1 LTLLTVSCNSD
12 KKKYII
18 QTEDQY
24 DTIDGKKQIV
34 SQTIKTLRRTDS
46 LPIAIL
52 TKVSNFNNDTRL
64 KYLTGLSKED
74 GLQDYLLDSIY
85 YDINGND
92 TLKKSFVH
100 LDNSWQPTQTFY
112 KKFRADKQI
121 SYFMT
126 ERPFKKDHYF
136 KREIF
141 YAYNNAGNILTE
153 TEVECHNENDCDSI
167 LKRNMSI
174 MRRRNSTRQF
184 HTFGK
189 IMNGQNSKRKT
200 AGNSTYPQA
209 GVLCFD
215 RRKITI
221 FEVQFFEGSSVVKNP
236 ACG

>member
-1 LTLLTVSCNSD
+1 MTLPAILNDDKVRQFSTILLLTLLTVSCNSD
-12 KKKYII
+12 KEKYII

-24 DTIDGKKQIV
+24 ETIDGKKQIV

-112 KKFRADKQI
+112 KKFGADKQI

-126 ERPFKKDHYF
+126 ERTFKKDHYF
-136 KREIF
+136 KKEIF

-153 TEVECHNENDCDSI
+153 TEVECHKENDCDSI
-167 LKRNMSI
+167 FKKKYVYNETEKLD
-174 MRRRNSTRQF
+174 STISYIWKNNEWKEF
-184 HTFGK
+184 K
-189 IMNGQNSKRKT
+189 KKNGR
-200 AGNSTYPQA
+200 
-209 GVLCFD
+209 
-215 RRKITI
+215 
-221 FEVQFFEGSSVVKNP
+221 
-236 ACG
+236 